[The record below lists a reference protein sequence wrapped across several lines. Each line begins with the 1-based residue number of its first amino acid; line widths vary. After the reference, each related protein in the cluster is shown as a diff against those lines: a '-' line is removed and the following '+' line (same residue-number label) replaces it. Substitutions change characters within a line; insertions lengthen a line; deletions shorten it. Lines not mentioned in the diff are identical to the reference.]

1 MSAARWISA
10 GLVVFAVVAGAGLWL
25 QHETSAAL
33 RGEIRLL
40 QDERKTLERLR
51 AEHQRLIAAQVSD
64 AELAR
69 LRSDRAALMRL
80 RDEIERMKSRAEQ
93 MGSAEPAAQKSA
105 HVERPVT
112 PALTLHLGVQ
122 QNGNL
127 KLDGTPV
134 DLNHEIRQRLAALRR
149 GDFVKVRFDAP
160 DAPYLG
166 FMKQRVNELMAL
178 AKEFGLRMEVVFDG
192 VGG

>member
-1 MSAARWISA
+1 MSATRWISA
-10 GLVVFAVVAGAGLWL
+10 GFLGFAVLAGGGLWL

-51 AEHQRLIAAQVSD
+51 AENQRLTAAQVPD

-69 LRSDRAALMRL
+69 LRADRAALLRL
-80 RDEIERMKSRAEQ
+80 RDEIDRMKSRAEQ
-93 MGSAEPAAQKSA
+93 MGSAQQPAQTPAKA
-105 HVERPVT
+105 ELP
-112 PALTLHLGVQ
+112 PALTLHLAVQ

-134 DLNHEIRQRLAALRR
+134 DLNYEIRQRLAALRR
-149 GDFVKVRFDAP
+149 GDIVKVRFDAP
-160 DAPYLG
+160 DAPYVG

-178 AKEFGLRMEVVFDG
+178 AKELGLRMEIKFEG
-192 VGG
+192 VGP

>member
-1 MSAARWISA
+1 MSAARWLSA
-10 GLVVFAVVAGAGLWL
+10 GLLVFAVVAGTGLWL

-51 AEHQRLIAAQVSD
+51 AENQRLAAAQVPD

-80 RDEIERMKSRAEQ
+80 RDEIERMKNRAEQ
-93 MGSAEPAAQKSA
+93 MGSAQQSANAPAKAEPQAA
-105 HVERPVT
+105 
-112 PALTLHLGVQ
+112 PALTLHLAVQ

-127 KLDGTPV
+127 KLDGTPA
-134 DLNHEIRQRLAALRR
+134 DLNYEIRQRLAGLRR

-178 AKEFGLRMEVVFDG
+178 AKELGLRMEIKFEG
-192 VGG
+192 AGP